1 MQNLLKTLCR
11 RTSLK
16 SFKEFGRVK
25 NVASPCFRQA
35 GVVIS
40 PFICFNALGSLDRT
54 KCYPTPCLIHGK
66 FTKAMESPKLSY
78 SANFNW
84 NFHSEC
90 MFLSSLSG
98 REWKKLRKI
107 SLSSKTSQ
115 GEDTWAATIG
125 HRELI
130 ICPIDSN
137 GDSLVF
143 DSLFCISE
151 YM

>member
-1 MQNLLKTLCR
+1 MQILNGIFTQ
-11 RTSLK
+11 
-16 SFKEFGRVK
+16 
-25 NVASPCFRQA
+25 NACF
-35 GVVIS
+35 
-40 PFICFNALGSLDRT
+40 
-54 KCYPTPCLIHGK
+54 
-66 FTKAMESPKLSY
+66 
-78 SANFNW
+78 
-84 NFHSEC
+84 
-90 MFLSSLSG
+90 FLHLVEG
-98 REWKKLRKI
+98 NGKKLRKI

-115 GEDTWAATIG
+115 GEDTWTATIG